1 MGTGIYLP
9 LSALLFSV
17 LIMLMFFVK
26 GHINTFET
34 KLYGVLIITN
44 FIGLILEL
52 LCTVGALIYDS
63 NRILADFLLK
73 SYLLYLVAWALL
85 FTVYVFYI
93 SK

>member
-26 GHINTFET
+26 GHINNFET

-44 FIGLILEL
+44 FIVLIL
-52 LCTVGALIYDS
+52 
-63 NRILADFLLK
+63 
-73 SYLLYLVAWALL
+73 
-85 FTVYVFYI
+85 
-93 SK
+93 